1 MCVIKAP
8 FTIARVATQA
18 LSKGAPMQFTTDLH
32 VHSRYARATSPDL
45 NPENLHK
52 WAALKGITVVGT
64 GDFTHPAWFAEL
76 QEKLEPAEE
85 GLYRLKNPWRQ
96 AVEQELPP
104 ACRREVRFLLSVE
117 ISSIY
122 KKNGRTR
129 KVHNLVMLPN
139 LERAEA
145 FNRRLGAIGNIKSD
159 GRPILGLPSHDLLSL
174 SLDVCPEVL
183 FVPAHIWTPHFAVLG
198 SESGFDSLAEC
209 FDDLLPAIFALE
221 TGLSSDPLM
230 NSRLSALDRFAIISN
245 SDAHSAHK
253 LAREATC
260 FDTDLAYPAIYS
272 ALHDRDPKRFTGT
285 VEFYPE
291 EGKYHYDGHRK
302 CQIRWKPAQTLQAD
316 GRCPACGGKLTVGV
330 LHRVERLA
338 DRPEDQAPVMARPFA
353 YIIPLPEVIGAAL
366 KVGPDSKKVAR
377 IYHQLLAK
385 FGPELD
391 ILRTLPTADVA
402 RAGEPLVAEALHR
415 MRAGTVEILAGYDGE
430 YGTIRIFSDAERAQ
444 ISGQHALFAMP
455 HCLPTAVHVA
465 LPVTPPRA
473 STAPPPAPPVD
484 TAAPV
489 LDAAQYQAVTATS
502 GPVVVLAGPG
512 AGKTRTLTQRIA
524 HLLGQPGVTS
534 AQIIAIT
541 FTKRAAAAMQQRLR
555 TLLPGS
561 QLVDLRLGTFH
572 RVALDL
578 MRLYD
583 AVPVKTV
590 LDAWEARQLL
600 TIALQDAGLTS
611 RAPAMQQ
618 AISLAK
624 AAGLRPADLSDQAQ
638 LQAAYTAYQAQLQAH
653 QACDYDDILLDCLT
667 WLDSDTTAAADLR
680 QRCPYVL
687 VDEFQDVNAVQYRL
701 VTQIAG
707 AGQGLFV
714 IGDPDQAIYGFRG
727 ADAQYFNALTR
738 DFTDTR
744 VYHLATNYRSTQAIV
759 QAAAA
764 VIAHNPNRQ
773 PLDLR
778 AAGAA
783 GVALRLYTTPSD
795 VAEGIAVVRQI
806 SHMVGGAD
814 MVQSDQHADRPGSTR
829 SFSDFGVLVRTTQQ
843 AEVLEQC
850 FLQAGLP
857 YRLLG
862 HTSFLAAP
870 SVRQALAWARYLLQ
884 PANALRLL
892 QVLDSPAFQ
901 PGNTALVALRQPIQ
915 AGLLDRQ
922 TLAAAVPAAA
932 PQLQALTAAVARFQP
947 LLDGLPDIFFQHWHE
962 TYGEAEDQALTR
974 LRDLAAR
981 ATTLPELCDTILLGQ
996 EADYEATRARRA
1008 APAEAVTIMTVHA
1021 AKGLEFP
1028 VVLLC
1033 GVEDGLLPLATHGID
1048 HAEERR
1054 LFYVGLTRARE
1065 EVLLFHARTRQRHG
1079 TRQPSELSP
1088 FVRELPDALLV
1099 ATDVDMPRPA
1109 PRSAQLALF

>member
-1 MCVIKAP
+1 
-8 FTIARVATQA
+8 
-18 LSKGAPMQFTTDLH
+18 MQFTTDLH

-96 AVEQELPP
+96 AVEQEVPP

-230 NSRLSALDRFAIISN
+230 NTRLSALDRFAIISN

-260 FDTDLAYPAIYS
+260 FDTELAYPAIYNS
-272 ALHDRDPKRFTGT
+272 LRDRDPKRFTGT

-316 GRCPACGGKLTVGV
+316 GRCPTCGGKLTVGV

-338 DRPEDQAPVMARPFA
+338 DRPEDAAPVIARPFE

-366 KVGPDSKKVAR
+366 DVGPDSKKVLM
-377 IYHQLLAK
+377 IYHKLLAQ

-391 ILRTLPTADVA
+391 ILRTVPTADVA
-402 RAGEPLVAEALHR
+402 RGGEPLVAEAIQR

-430 YGTIRIFSDAERAQ
+430 YGTLHIFSDAERADLR
-444 ISGQHALFAMP
+444 GQHALFP
-455 HCLPTAVHVA
+455 VPQSLPAAVPA
-465 LPVTPPRA
+465 APPVPPPRA
-473 STAPPPAPPVD
+473 AVPPPVIPP
-484 TAAPV
+484 AAPAV
-489 LDAAQYQAVTATS
+489 DLLDVAQQHAVTADR
-502 GPVVVLAGPG
+502 GPIVVLAGPG

-524 HLLGQPGVTS
+524 HLIEHRGVTS
-534 AQIIAIT
+534 AQILAIT
-541 FTKRAAAAMQQRLR
+541 FTKRAAAEMQHRLQA
-555 TLLPGS
+555 LLPS
-561 QLVDLRLGTFH
+561 NQRADLHIGTFH
-572 RVALDL
+572 RIALDL
-578 MRLYD
+578 MRLGN
-583 AVPVKTV
+583 AMPLPTV
-590 LDAWEARQLL
+590 LDAWETRHLL
-600 TIALQDAGLTS
+600 ALALRDAGLKQGTQ
-611 RAPAMQQ
+611 AVQQ

-624 AAGLRPADLSDQAQ
+624 AAGRQPADLHDNAK
-638 LQAAYTAYQAQLQAH
+638 LQAAYAAYQAQLQAH
-653 QACDYDDILLDCLT
+653 QAWDYDDILLHCLT
-667 WLDSDTTAAADLR
+667 WLETDTAALTALR
-680 QRCPYVL
+680 QRFPYVL

-701 VTQIAG
+701 VTQLAG
-707 AGQGLFV
+707 DGQGLLV

-727 ADAQYFNALTR
+727 ADAQYFDSLCQ
-738 DFTDTR
+738 DFPEAQ
-744 VYHLATNYRSTQAIV
+744 VYHLACNYRSTQTIV

-764 VIAHNPNRQ
+764 VIAHNPQGQ
-773 PLDLR
+773 PLALR
-778 AAGAA
+778 AAGPA
-783 GVALRLYTTPSD
+783 GVPLRLYSTASE

-806 SHMVGGAD
+806 SRMVGGAD
-814 MVQSDQHADRPGSTR
+814 MVQSDQHADRAASTR
-829 SFSDFGVLVRTTQQ
+829 SFSDFAVLVRTTQQ

-850 FLQAGLP
+850 FLQEGLP

-862 HTSFLAAP
+862 HHSFLAAR
-870 SVRQALAWARYLLQ
+870 SVQQALTWARYLLQ
-884 PANALRLL
+884 PSNALRLV
-892 QVLDSPAFQ
+892 QVLDTPTFQ
-901 PGNTALVALRQPIQ
+901 PATTALAALRPHIQ
-915 AGLLDRQ
+915 AGLVDLQ
-922 TLAAAVPAAA
+922 ALAAAVPAAA
-932 PQLQALTAAVARFQP
+932 PALHALASAAARFQP
-947 LLDGLPDIFFQHWHE
+947 LLAGLPEVFLQHWYE
-962 TYGEAEDQALTR
+962 TYGAAEDQALPR
-974 LRDLAAR
+974 LLDLAAR
-981 ATTLPELCDTILLGQ
+981 LPTLSDLCDTILLGQ
-996 EADYEATRARRA
+996 DADYEATRARRA
-1008 APAEAVTIMTVHA
+1008 APAEAVTIMTLHA

-1033 GVEDGLLPLATHGID
+1033 GVEDGLLPLATHGTD
-1048 HAEERR
+1048 RAEERR

-1079 TRQPSELSP
+1079 KPQTMELSP
-1088 FVRELPDALLV
+1088 FVRELPEQLLV
-1099 ATDVDMPRPA
+1099 ATEVEMPRPA
-1109 PRSAQLALF
+1109 ARSAQLSLF